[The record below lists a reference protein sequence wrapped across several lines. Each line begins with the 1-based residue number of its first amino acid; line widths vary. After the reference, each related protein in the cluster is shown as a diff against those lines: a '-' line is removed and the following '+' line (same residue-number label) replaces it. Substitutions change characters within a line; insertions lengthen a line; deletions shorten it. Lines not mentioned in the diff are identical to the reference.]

1 MKRTP
6 LQRGT
11 SKLSRG
17 KPLSKGT
24 VGLTRGSKLKS
35 RPKSPEEKQQQS
47 EDIERQWAM
56 FMEIWEDR
64 EHYSEVSNTWL
75 GNECKTL
82 YMHHIWPKSKYPALK
97 YVKWNIIQLTADEHQ
112 MVENDMYRYPEVNKR
127 REELRKKYDL

>member
-1 MKRTP
+1 MW
-6 LQRGT
+6 
-11 SKLSRG
+11 KL
-17 KPLSKGT
+17 
-24 VGLTRGSKLKS
+24 
-35 RPKSPEEKQQQS
+35 
-47 EDIERQWAM
+47 

-112 MVENDMYRYPEVNKR
+112 MVENDPLRYGEVNKR
-127 REELRKKYDL
+127 REELRKKYNL

>member
-1 MKRTP
+1 MA
-6 LQRGT
+6 
-11 SKLSRG
+11 LSRSTGLKRG
-17 KPLSKGT
+17 KPLE
-24 VGLTRGSKLKS
+24 RKS
-35 RPKSPEEKQQQS
+35 TLSGGKPLRAKKKTAEQKQQQS
-47 EDIERQWAM
+47 ENIAAM
-56 FMEIWEDR
+56 WKLFMEIWGDR